1 MVIEFRLYKL
11 KLIILVTKII
21 ITLSEIGIIK
31 KSIKTKLLLN

>member
-31 KSIKTKLLLN
+31 KSIKTKLSLN